1 MYESSSGDT
10 ALELLNAVVRL
21 VEFTMH
27 SVDQMSKKSRDIV
40 GKSQILKSDQCY

>member
-27 SVDQMSKKSRDIV
+27 SVDQMSRNPEISLAKVKF
-40 GKSQILKSDQCY
+40 